1 MRPRQWIK
9 NLLVFAAPAA
19 SGWLFEPGVLVPSL
33 WAFVAFCLVS
43 ASIYMINDVRDAEAD
58 RLHPTKRFRPVASGD
73 LSAPTAVALAAVTAL
88 AGLTIGFLVN
98 VPMVVTLATYWLLQ
112 LGYSLW
118 WKEQPIIDLA
128 MVASGFLLRA
138 IAGGVATGI
147 VLSQWFLLVAS
158 FGSLFMVAGKRYSE
172 MLELGSEAGTRK
184 ALERYTSSYLHFV
197 WAISVGAVIMS
208 YSLWAFEYHGDHL
221 WGVNWAAVSIGPFT
235 LALLRYAME
244 IDAGRAGE
252 PEDIILGDRILQIL
266 GVAWAIPVGLT
277 VFG

>member
-1 MRPRQWIK
+1 
-9 NLLVFAAPAA
+9 
-19 SGWLFEPGVLVPSL
+19 
-33 WAFVAFCLVS
+33 
-43 ASIYMINDVRDAEAD
+43 MINDVRDAEAD
-58 RLHPTKRFRPVASGD
+58 RSHPTKRFRPVASGD
-73 LSAPTAVALAAVTAL
+73 LSARQRLRSPQSPLSR
-88 AGLTIGFLVN
+88 GSRSGSCERSDGC
-98 VPMVVTLATYWLLQ
+98 TLATYWLQ

-172 MLELGSEAGTRK
+172 LLELGSEAGTRK

-221 WGVNWAAVSIGPFT
+221 WGVNWALVDRPVHACAV
-235 LALLRYAME
+235 RYAME

-252 PEDIILGDRILQIL
+252 PEDIIRATGFSRSWRDAGHSGWSDSFRLSLAPRAFTG
-266 GVAWAIPVGLT
+266 P
-277 VFG
+277 